1 MVQRAMISAILAIFL
16 VTPPIG
22 IAASASECK
31 PVEKKKVKVEGFI
44 SKEFKKDRKK
54 IFKEFAEMGHT
65 RTALRV
71 FPMGKTSDV
80 VGMGRC
86 VPAYIARHVL
96 VKAIEYTGGVGNLV
110 VQDFLPEHWIGIG
123 TTMFDEPSQQKVSAE
138 QVQQLLNPDLGDKEF
153 HALYRKFSVQD
164 ELVPFFGLKVPN
176 AKIPGASTIL
186 QKNKKE

>member
-1 MVQRAMISAILAIFL
+1 MVQRAMISAILTIFL

-110 VQDFLPEHWIGIG
+110 VQGFLPEHWIGIG

>member
-16 VTPPIG
+16 VTPSIG

-80 VGMGRC
+80 VGVGRC

>member
-22 IAASASECK
+22 IAASTSECK

-44 SKEFKKDRKK
+44 SKKFKKDRKK

-153 HALYRKFSVQD
+153 HALYRKFAVQD

>member
-1 MVQRAMISAILAIFL
+1 MVQRAMISAILVIFL

-80 VGMGRC
+80 VGVGRC

-176 AKIPGASTIL
+176 AKIPGANTIL

>member
-16 VTPPIG
+16 VTPSIG

>member
-1 MVQRAMISAILAIFL
+1 MVQRAMISAILVIFL

-80 VGMGRC
+80 VGVGRC

>member
-16 VTPPIG
+16 VTPSIG

-80 VGMGRC
+80 VGVGRC

-176 AKIPGASTIL
+176 AKIPGANTIL

>member
-176 AKIPGASTIL
+176 AKIPGAGTIL